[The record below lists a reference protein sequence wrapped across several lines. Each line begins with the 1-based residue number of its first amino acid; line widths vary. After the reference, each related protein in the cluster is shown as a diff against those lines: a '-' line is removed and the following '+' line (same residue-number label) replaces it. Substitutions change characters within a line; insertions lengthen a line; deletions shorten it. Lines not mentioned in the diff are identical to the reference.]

1 MNKVLVVEDDRAIRE
16 MCTVILEGENYTVL
30 KADNGKAATKVLDEE
45 SDIDLIITDI
55 IMPEKEGIQFIR
67 EVKRTYPDI
76 KILAISGGGA
86 IDAKQYLELAQN
98 LGADSI
104 LEKPFDDQDLLEAID
119 KIKF

>member
-1 MNKVLVVEDDRAIRE
+1 MKRVLVVEDDRAIRE

-30 KADNGKAATKVLDEE
+30 KAVNGKDATKILDEE

-67 EVKRTYPDI
+67 EIKRTYPDI

-104 LEKPFDDQDLLEAID
+104 LEKPFDDQDLMDAIN

>member
-30 KADNGKAATKVLDEE
+30 KADNGKEATKVLDEE

-104 LEKPFDDQDLLEAID
+104 LEKPFDDQDLLKAID
-119 KIKF
+119 KLKI

>member
-16 MCTVILEGENYTVL
+16 MCTVILEGENYTVF
-30 KADNGKAATKVLDEE
+30 KADNGKEATKVLDEE

-119 KIKF
+119 KIKV

>member
-30 KADNGKAATKVLDEE
+30 KADNGKEATKVLDEE

-98 LGADSI
+98 LGADST
-104 LEKPFDDQDLLEAID
+104 LEKPFDDQDLLKAID
-119 KIKF
+119 KIKI

>member
-16 MCTVILEGENYTVL
+16 MCTVILKGENYTVL
-30 KADNGKAATKVLDEE
+30 KAVNGKDATKILDEE

-86 IDAKQYLELAQN
+86 IDAKQYLELAKN

-104 LEKPFDDQDLLEAID
+104 LEKPFDDQDLIEAIN
-119 KIKF
+119 KIK

>member
-30 KADNGKAATKVLDEE
+30 KADNGKEATKVLDEE

-67 EVKRTYPDI
+67 EVKRTCPDI